1 MKHIF
6 DLLRNKRLYQNKAF
20 NNEFTTALSN
30 TLKKEK
36 ISERD
41 MNRYYRE
48 AEEALN
54 VIQNH
59 EIDIVK
65 DEKNIFRKGL
75 LNQLEQ
81 LKDKYDKVLVD
92 EISTRIRQDKN
103 ARYKLNRESHSHLKF
118 EDKQYNDKSDYIRKI
133 LEENR
138 KKKK

>member
-1 MKHIF
+1 MKRIL
-6 DLLRNKRLYQNKAF
+6 DLLRNKRLYQNKKF
-20 NNEFTTALSN
+20 DNEFAETLSN
-30 TLKKEK
+30 ALKKEK

-54 VIQNH
+54 ALQNH
-59 EIDIVK
+59 DIDIVK

-75 LNQLEQ
+75 VNQLEQ
-81 LKDKYDKVLVD
+81 LKDKYDKVPVD

-103 ARYKLNRESHSHLKF
+103 ARYKLNRESHNRLSF
-118 EDKQYNDKSDYIRKI
+118 YGKQYENENNYVRKI
-133 LEENR
+133 LEET

>member
-1 MKHIF
+1 MKRIL

-20 NNEFTTALSN
+20 DNEFTTALSN

-48 AEEALN
+48 VEEALN
-54 VIQNH
+54 GMQNH

-81 LKDKYDKVLVD
+81 LKDKYDKVPVD

-103 ARYKLNRESHSHLKF
+103 VRYKLKHDTQRHLDF
-118 EDKQYNDKSDYIRKI
+118 YGKQYEAENNYARKI
-133 LEENR
+133 LEEA